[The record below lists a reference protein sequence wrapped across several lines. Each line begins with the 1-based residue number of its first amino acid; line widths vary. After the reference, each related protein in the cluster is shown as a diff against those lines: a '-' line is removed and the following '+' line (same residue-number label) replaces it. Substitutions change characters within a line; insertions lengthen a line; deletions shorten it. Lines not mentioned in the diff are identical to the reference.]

1 MSSVHFLVQP
11 KELDELNAKLD
22 RVIMY
27 LERWDKRCHETNM
40 LTLPVR
46 TTQTKPRMARDSL
59 MEPPHSDAVPATT
72 PPGQAKATS
81 VEKKARKPTT
91 MAEALKSS
99 DEYLEGSAELT
110 KPSPAVK
117 RPSSLSETTSNG
129 SVLRIPTSALTKKSV
144 KKVDE
149 PTRKAIDIPGFAS
162 APRTS
167 KKKAKTS
174 KPDKKTTRKRVAA
187 SSESNDADQEELL
200 VSLAPPPT
208 SNTMTPAREAG
219 MDTRHAFSQK
229 SDDEPDADDEE
240 EPEDDDD
247 DFVVEKQE

>member
-46 TTQTKPRMARDSL
+46 TTQTKPRMARDNL
-59 MEPPHSDAVPATT
+59 LEPSHSDAVPS
-72 PPGQAKATS
+72 QAKAQVAASGS
-81 VEKKARKPTT
+81 VEKRVRKPTT
-91 MAEALKSS
+91 LAEALKSS
-99 DEYLEGSAELT
+99 DEHLEGAQL
-110 KPSPAVK
+110 PPAAQ
-117 RPSSLSETTSNG
+117 TT
-129 SVLRIPTSALTKKSV
+129 AKKGA
-144 KKVDE
+144 KKMDAAPE

-162 APRTS
+162 ASRTS

-174 KPDKKTTRKRVAA
+174 TGKPDKKTTRKRVAA
-187 SSESNDADQEELL
+187 SSESNEQEELQ

-208 SNTMTPAREAG
+208 PLAIPTGEADKPRG
-219 MDTRHAFSQK
+219 FGDMDKPRGFGDMDTRRAFSQK
-229 SDDEPDADDEE
+229 SDEEPAEDEE
-240 EPEDDDD
+240 ELEEDDDDD